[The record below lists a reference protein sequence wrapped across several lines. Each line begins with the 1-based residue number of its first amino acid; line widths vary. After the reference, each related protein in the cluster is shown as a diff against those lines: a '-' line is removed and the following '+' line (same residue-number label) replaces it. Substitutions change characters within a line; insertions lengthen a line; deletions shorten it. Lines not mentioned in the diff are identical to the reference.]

1 MVWRVLLAFTFFMVG
16 SAVPAQA
23 MLDSDQSGPPLETP
37 PAILA
42 GALRCHDTPSPAGHE
57 PVLLVH
63 GIGGTGP
70 EQWDWNYVPALN
82 HAGFDVCTVDLPY
95 RGTGDMQT
103 SAEYVV
109 DAVRHMRDHYHSK
122 VDVLGWSAGPL
133 VARWAIKYWPDVR
146 DSVDD
151 MVGLGA
157 AYHGTADANLRCAV
171 GSCPPAIWQ
180 LSLGSN
186 FVKALNAGDETP
198 GNVSY
203 TSVYSLTDELVTPQ
217 LPQSVSAQGG
227 GATNVPIQSICP
239 LRVVDHVQA
248 LADAVAYAVVVDAFT
263 HPGPADPARISRSVC
278 GQLFLPG
285 VTVNSFASHF
295 VSNYATFLLG
305 VVGVF
310 HPPVTSE
317 PPLRCYARS
326 ESCEVRN

>member
-1 MVWRVLLAFTFFMVG
+1 
-16 SAVPAQA
+16 
-23 MLDSDQSGPPLETP
+23 
-37 PAILA
+37 
-42 GALRCHDTPSPAGHE
+42 
-57 PVLLVH
+57 
-63 GIGGTGP
+63 
-70 EQWDWNYVPALN
+70 
-82 HAGFDVCTVDLPY
+82 
-95 RGTGDMQT
+95 MQT

-109 DAVRHMRDHYHSK
+109 DAVRHMRDQYHSK
-122 VDVLGWSAGPL
+122 VDVLGWSLGPL

-151 MVGLGA
+151 MVGLEA
-157 AYHGTADANLRCAV
+157 AYHGTADASLRCAV
-171 GSCPPAIWQ
+171 GSCPPAVWQ

-227 GATNVPIQSICP
+227 GASNVPIQSICP

-295 VSNYATFLLG
+295 VSNYANFMLG

-310 HPPVTSE
+310 HPPVSSE